1 MKNSFAVIYSRIT
14 ILFAMC
20 FTSFA
25 VSGQGKAEEV
35 DLTLRP
41 EGKDGKTEVEVA
53 IKVLDIAGIDGAKQ
67 SFTANV
73 AVIARWQ
80 DDRLKGDADFRMM
93 GMSEVWDPVLQITNQ
108 QRLVKTF
115 PDRVTVAADGSVEW
129 VQRFWGDFS
138 QPLDLHDFPLD
149 QHTFVIQLVSAQSDH
164 ENIVLKQ
171 SSDSRF
177 RSGLASKLSLPDW
190 DITSWQVDISPVELI
205 EGANTLPGM
214 AFEFHA
220 KRYIGY
226 YLVKVLL
233 PLLMIVMMSWIVFWI
248 HPSESGSQI
257 SVSITSMLTLIAY
270 RFALGAMLPKVSYI
284 TRMDGFILFATIMV
298 FIALMEAVTT
308 SRLVKVGKEEMA
320 LKMDRFCRILFPGT
334 FIAVCIYATW
344 S

>member
-1 MKNSFAVIYSRIT
+1 MKRPFLHLLT
-14 ILFAMC
+14 GLILLA
-20 FTSFA
+20 
-25 VSGQGKAEEV
+25 SGLLTCIQAEEEEV

-41 EGKDGKTEVEVA
+41 DSKGGKTEVEVA
-53 IKVLDIAGIDGAKQ
+53 IKVLDVAEIDGAKQ

-73 AVIARWQ
+73 VVLARWQ
-80 DDRLKGDADFRMM
+80 DDRLKGGAEFRAMD
-93 GMSEVWDPVLQITNQ
+93 MSDVWDPVLQITNQ

-129 VQRFWGDFS
+129 VQRFWGSFS

-149 QHTFVIQLVSAQSDH
+149 KHTFVIQLVSAQSDH
-164 ENIVLKQ
+164 KNIILKQ
-171 SSDSRF
+171 SSNSRF
-177 RSGLASKLSLPDW
+177 RSGLAKKLSLPDW
-190 DITSWQVDISPVELI
+190 EITGWEVDASPLELL
-205 EGANTLPGM
+205 EGGNSLPGM

-248 HPSESGSQI
+248 HPSEAGSQI

-320 LKMDRFCRILFPGT
+320 LKMDRICRILFPGT
-334 FIAVCIYATW
+334 FIAVCIYAIW